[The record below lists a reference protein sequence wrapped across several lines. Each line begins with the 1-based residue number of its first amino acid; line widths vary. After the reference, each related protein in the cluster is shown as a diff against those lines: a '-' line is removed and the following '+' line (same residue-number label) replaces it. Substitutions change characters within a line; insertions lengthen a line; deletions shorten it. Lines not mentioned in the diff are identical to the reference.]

1 MAGKT
6 ECLSRMT
13 FLFDVPPSVMERLC
27 KIIDSGDGDFGWRG
41 LAARILPDWLEVR
54 YMEKVCAQGKSP
66 ARELL
71 WSWAQK
77 NKTVGDLLE
86 ILEEMG
92 HQRAVQLFLP
102 QGVKSTVSAGKCCS
116 FLPKE
121 NNLLHESHH
130 KMKNAETCEFPDEFH
145 CLSSNVPNGGS
156 EQMPIISFSDIVMGT
171 RNFHQDL
178 KIGEGTFSEVYKGVI
193 GNQIFA
199 VKLFKQ
205 GKQTEWKKLW
215 KLFMSEIQ
223 VLSLYHHP
231 NILAL
236 SGYCSE
242 EGKYCLV
249 YPYMSNGSLF
259 HRLHCP
265 DTRALLPWQVRL
277 RILKGTAR
285 AVQHLHTAQ
294 PCCVISGN
302 ITSANIL
309 LDEHFEP
316 QLSDFGMACLRP
328 HSVNDSCTISLDTSS
343 RSILGYLPE
352 EYIRDGKLSVKLDVY
367 SLGVVIMEILTAR
380 RAVQDG
386 PKYTR
391 LKDMLCNVVEE
402 SGGVDACLRFLDEQA
417 GSWPPSVSLGLFRL
431 ALECTAWR
439 PKNRPTTSA
448 VLQVLSEMRPVWC
461 RSEDQPHTLK
471 DLEFHKGL
479 VPSLPEE
486 NDEMQGFGEAQLDRA
501 SPSQHRTS
509 RAQGGPCECSLSEII
524 CIGPAAREDGSAEKP
539 GPAALPKDPWDLY
552 CSWPVECSCTVAEN
566 GKECEECRANGFS
579 FQTGAAKD
587 DAAGFSV
594 RPDIVENAA
603 KEKFKDRIE
612 QYNKGLLNTKE
623 LLSMKELN

>member
-102 QGVKSTVSAGKCCS
+102 QVLGQFCSVTENSPAHRAYFTVCS
-116 FLPKE
+116 PPAPQDCHL
-121 NNLLHESHH
+121 
-130 KMKNAETCEFPDEFH
+130 
-145 CLSSNVPNGGS
+145 CLVSVEHSK
-156 EQMPIISFSDIVMGT
+156 MPIISFSDIVMGT

-509 RAQGGPCECSLSEII
+509 RAQGGPY
-524 CIGPAAREDGSAEKP
+524 
-539 GPAALPKDPWDLY
+539 PWDLY

-579 FQTGAAKD
+579 
-587 DAAGFSV
+587 
-594 RPDIVENAA
+594 
-603 KEKFKDRIE
+603 
-612 QYNKGLLNTKE
+612 
-623 LLSMKELN
+623 